1 MEKKSSDRSFLIAH
15 MSAAIASLIAGFS
28 VILTSLAMNT
38 MQPSEATFVRYFFA
52 FVCVVPF
59 CVAYRSKILSIP
71 RSDFLAISALGIL
84 FYFIFPMTFNKGL
97 QLTTASLGALIM
109 SLMPTLALLFG
120 AFFKVEK
127 LNIYKALGCFLA
139 IAGVAIGVS
148 SGLPTTVTSNGMITG
163 NFFMFLAIV
172 QGALFSVFS
181 RRYFQKYGAWLVSVI
196 SIAIGFLVPSL
207 FVGLSGINS
216 VMSLSGLEFL
226 YLLILGTVGVPVQFG
241 LFAWSLSR
249 LGPSRATMYIVLTP
263 LSATVLAVA
272 ILNETIT
279 SIFIVGLFVV
289 MSAIFLANRKD
300 E

>member
-1 MEKKSSDRSFLIAH
+1 MENKSSDRSFLIAH

-71 RSDFLAISALGIL
+71 RREFLAISALGIL

-97 QLTTASLGALIM
+97 QLTTASRGALIM

-127 LNIYKALGCFLA
+127 LNIYKALGCCMA

-148 SGLPTTVTSNGMITG
+148 SRLGATVTSSGMMMG
-163 NFFMFLAIV
+163 NLFMFTAIV
-172 QGALFSVFS
+172 QGALFFVFS
-181 RRYFQKYGAWLVSVI
+181 RRYFQKYGARLVSVI

-207 FVGLSGINS
+207 FL
-216 VMSLSGLEFL
+216 
-226 YLLILGTVGVPVQFG
+226 
-241 LFAWSLSR
+241 
-249 LGPSRATMYIVLTP
+249 
-263 LSATVLAVA
+263 
-272 ILNETIT
+272 
-279 SIFIVGLFVV
+279 
-289 MSAIFLANRKD
+289 
-300 E
+300 